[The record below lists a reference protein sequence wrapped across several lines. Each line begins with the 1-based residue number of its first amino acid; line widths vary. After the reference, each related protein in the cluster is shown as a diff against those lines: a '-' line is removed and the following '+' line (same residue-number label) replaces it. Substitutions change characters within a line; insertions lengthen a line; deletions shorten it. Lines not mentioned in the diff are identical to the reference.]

1 MHYPIL
7 LETELANRWKLS
19 IKTLRAWRQRN
30 VGPRWYTL
38 GRHVRYHVA
47 DVLAYEIN
55 ALPQWLAHEATEQHL
70 KRTGK
75 PGKFVALD
83 DSPPPANFVDAK
95 TMAAYAKLPYYIFVD
110 PKVRNQRQIPHLQV
124 VGSVRY
130 SPLAVWHWEQEQSVI
145 GEKATTHPVRERNR
159 QTAPTS
165 AVKAPRWYEINT
177 APTEAMQTDAEDG
190 LTTRYCPAC
199 PSASEDFPHTFQHPI
214 SKELQ

>member
-19 IKTLRAWRQRN
+19 VKTLRTWRQRN

-47 DVLAYEIN
+47 DVLAYEVN
-55 ALPQWLAHEATEQHL
+55 ALPQWLAHEAAEQHL

-130 SPLAVWHWEQEQSVI
+130 SPLAVWHWEQEQSVF
-145 GEKATTHPVRERNR
+145 GEKASTPPVRERAR
-159 QTAPTS
+159 ESSATT
-165 AVKAPRWYEINT
+165 AVKTPRWYEINP
-177 APTEAMQTDAEDG
+177 APTEVAQSDPTGAPI
-190 LTTRYCPAC
+190 TRHCSAL

-214 SKELQ
+214 LKELQ

>member
-19 IKTLRAWRQRN
+19 VKTLRTWRQRN

-47 DVLAYEIN
+47 DVLEYEAK
-55 ALPQWLAHEATEQHL
+55 ALPQWLAHEAVELHL

-75 PGKFVALD
+75 PGKFVVLD
-83 DSPPPANFVDAK
+83 DNPPPASFVDAK
-95 TMAAYAKLPYYIFVD
+95 TMAAFAKLPYYIFAD

-130 SPLAVWHWEQEQSVI
+130 SPLAIWHWEQEQSVI
-145 GEKATTHPVRERNR
+145 GQKAPTPPVRKHDRSS
-159 QTAPTS
+159 APTTTL
-165 AVKAPRWYEINT
+165 KAPRWYEINQASADVT
-177 APTEAMQTDAEDG
+177 KSDSGDAHI
-190 LTTRYCPAC
+190 TRHCPAL
-199 PSASEDFPHTFQHPI
+199 PSASGDFPHTFQHPI